1 MHAKTRTAFLFVVA
15 LSAAAAAELAGRT
28 DQTHNL
34 PFGTWT
40 RASDAPIVSPQG
52 TTWESAGTFNP
63 AVVHHNGKIVMLYR
77 AQDNEGTSRLGYA
90 ESKDGIH
97 FTRRPEP
104 VLAPEADYEKDGGV
118 EDPRLQK
125 FGDTYYL
132 TYTGYNKKDAQLC
145 LATSRDLI
153 QWERKGVL
161 LPAYKG
167 NWNKGWTK
175 SGAIVPEKIDGKYWM
190 YWLGTAADKTD
201 QMGLSYSTDLIHWTE
216 ATETPVLAKRSGKFD
231 SRVVEPGPPPILTSS
246 GIVLIYNGADDNLV
260 YRTSVAVFDRHD
272 PRKVRYRS
280 DAPIFSPDKEWERV
294 GQVPNVVFV
303 EGMIRQ
309 NDRWLFYYGGADKYV
324 GVAEAKELQD
334 SDSSPVPSQSPSSD
348 GEVVTFPS
356 GELILHGVLYKPDG
370 VGPFPAVVYNHGG
383 APGML
388 SKQAFDALGPVF
400 AKNGWVFFGPYR
412 RGQGLSASAGKFIG
426 DEIAAA
432 TKAGGLTSGAATMVR
447 LLETDHLN
455 DQLAA
460 LTWLRTQTFVKA
472 DQIAVAGNSFDGI
485 EAVLGAEHASY
496 CAAVDSAGGARSW
509 AQAPELQSLMTRSVR
524 NSRAPIFFFQAEN
537 DYDLSP
543 SRVLSSAMKDAGKEF
558 ELKIYPPFGT
568 SEQDGHTFGYF
579 GSSAWAADVFRFLNK
594 HCRT

>member
-1 MHAKTRTAFLFVVA
+1 
-15 LSAAAAAELAGRT
+15 
-28 DQTHNL
+28 
-34 PFGTWT
+34 
-40 RASDAPIVSPQG
+40 
-52 TTWESAGTFNP
+52 
-63 AVVHHNGKIVMLYR
+63 MLYR
-77 AQDNEGTSRLGYA
+77 AQDKAGTSRLGYA

-125 FGDTYYL
+125 FGDTYFL

-145 LATSRDLI
+145 LATSRDLVHW
-153 QWERKGVL
+153 QRKGVI

-175 SGAIVPEKIDGKYWM
+175 SGAMVPEKIDGKCWM
-190 YWLGTAADKTD
+190 YWLGTAADNTD

-216 ATETPVLAKRSGKFD
+216 ATETPVLPKRPGKFD
-231 SRVVEPGPPPILTSS
+231 SRVVEPGPPPILTSR

-260 YRTSVAVFDRHD
+260 YRTGVAVFDSHD
-272 PRKVRYRS
+272 PRKVLYRS
-280 DAPIFSPDKEWERV
+280 PTPIFAPEKEWEKV

-303 EGMIRQ
+303 EGMVRRK
-309 NDRWLFYYGGADKYV
+309 DRWLFYYGGADQYV
-324 GVAEAKELQD
+324 GVAEAKELRD
-334 SDSSPVPSQSPSSD
+334 LVPPAVPSKSPSSD
-348 GEVVTFPS
+348 EEVITFPS
-356 GELILHGVLYKPDG
+356 GELTLHGALYKPDG
-370 VGPFPAVVYNHGG
+370 AGPFPAVLYNHGS

-426 DEIAAA
+426 HEIAAA
-432 TKAGGLTSGAATMVR
+432 TEAGGLPSGAATMVR
-447 LLETDHLN
+447 LLETDHLD

-460 LTWLRTQTFVKA
+460 LTWLRTQKFVTA
-472 DQIAVAGNSFDGI
+472 DHIAVAGNSFGGI

-496 CAAVDSAGGARSW
+496 CAAIDSAGGAQSW

-543 SRVLSSAMKDAGKEF
+543 SRVLASAMKDSGKEF
-558 ELKIYPPFGT
+558 AFKIYPAFGA
-568 SEQDGHTFGYF
+568 SVQDGHTFGYF
-579 GSSAWAADVFRFLNK
+579 GSSVWGHDVFRFLNK
-594 HCRT
+594 HCQN